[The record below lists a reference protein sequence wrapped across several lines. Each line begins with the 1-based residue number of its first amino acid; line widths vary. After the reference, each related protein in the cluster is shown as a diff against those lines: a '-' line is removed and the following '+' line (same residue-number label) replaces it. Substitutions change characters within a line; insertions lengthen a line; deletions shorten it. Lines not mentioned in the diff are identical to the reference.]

1 MKKKN
6 AFFVTS
12 TGTEL
17 GKTFLAEKIISEFI
31 FRGVSID
38 CYKPILSGF
47 NKKNIESSD
56 SAKLLL
62 ASKKKATISNIRNI
76 TPWLYETPVAPTIAA
91 KLEKKKISYQSL
103 KSWCLT
109 KKQSSNSRFIL
120 FEGAGGIMVP
130 IDKHKTFIDLF
141 EDLSFPVVL
150 IVGSYLGTI
159 SHTLSALENLNKRN
173 IKTINIVLNEGIKSG
188 KKIFSQN
195 LELLISTINDKTKI
209 RTLSTNPG
217 VRSQQIKLIT
227 NDIIK
232 FFTKM
237 A

>member
-31 FRGVSID
+31 SRDISID

-47 NKKNIESSD
+47 DKNNIESSD

-62 ASKKKATISNIRNI
+62 ACKKKVTNSNIKKI
-76 TPWLYETPVAPTIAA
+76 TPWLFETPVAPTIAA

-103 KSWCLT
+103 KRWCLI
-109 KKQSSNSRFIL
+109 KKKSSNSSFIL
-120 FEGAGGIMVP
+120 FEGAGGVMVP
-130 IDKHKTFIDLF
+130 LEKHKTFIDLF
-141 EDLSFPVVL
+141 EDISFPVVL
-150 IVGSYLGTI
+150 LVGSYLGTI
-159 SHTLSALENLNKRN
+159 SHTLSALDNLNKRN
-173 IKTINIVLNEGIKSG
+173 IKIINIVLNEGIKSN
-188 KKIFSQN
+188 KKFFSQN
-195 LELLISTINDKTKI
+195 LELLRSSIKNKTKI

-217 VRSQQIKLIT
+217 VRPQQIKLIT
-227 NDIIK
+227 NDIIR
-232 FFTKM
+232 FFTKL